1 MTEKLDPET
10 KRLRKLSD
18 GELADEVGT
27 LEARHDVLK
36 AEAIRREL
44 KPPAQHDRGA
54 RGTMFCESFLPQR
67 TPMPRRWSRSSPAR
81 TPI

>member
-1 MTEKLDPET
+1 MTEKLDLET

-27 LEARHDVLK
+27 LEARHDALK

-44 KPPAQHDRGA
+44 KPPAGR
-54 RGTMFCESFLPQR
+54 
-67 TPMPRRWSRSSPAR
+67 
-81 TPI
+81 